1 MQSLCGIDC
10 CSKCSHKNTCGG
22 CTQTDGRPFGGRGR
36 CIAAECIKNQSP
48 EAFSALK
55 QTLIEEFN
63 ALGLPGL
70 QIGDLNLLNGFYI
83 NLEYQL
89 PNGQSVKLLEDENT
103 YLGNQVEKPGS
114 ERCYGLAA
122 DEHYLLVCEYGC
134 NGSSPEILIYKKRQS
149 AAPSLHTT
157 SL

>member
-22 CTQTDGRPFGGRGR
+22 CIQTDGRPFDGRGW
-36 CIAAECIKNQSP
+36 CIAAECIKNHGQ

-70 QIGDLNLLNGFYI
+70 LVSDLNLLNGFYI

-89 PNGQSVKLLEDENT
+89 LNGQAVKLLVDENI
-103 YLGNQVEKPGS
+103 YLGNQIEKPGS
-114 ERCYGLAA
+114 DRCYGLAA
-122 DEHYLLVCEYGC
+122 DEQYLLVCEYGC
-134 NGSSPEILIYKKRQS
+134 NGTNPEIILYKKR
-149 AAPSLHTT
+149 
-157 SL
+157 